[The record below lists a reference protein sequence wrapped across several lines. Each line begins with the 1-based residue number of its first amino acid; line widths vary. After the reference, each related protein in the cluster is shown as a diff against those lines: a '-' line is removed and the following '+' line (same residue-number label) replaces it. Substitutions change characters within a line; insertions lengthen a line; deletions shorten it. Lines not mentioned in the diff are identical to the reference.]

1 MVTPNSRQNP
11 WGACASANLVDSVF
25 TKASSNH
32 PGGVNVLLTDGS
44 VRFVKDSIS
53 LTTWQALGSMAG
65 GEVVSSDSY

>member
-44 VRFVKDSIS
+44 VRFVKDSINPN
-53 LTTWQALGSMAG
+53 TWWALGTRG
-65 GEVVSSDSY
+65 NGEVVSADSF